1 MNNQNINQPILSIK
15 NLRVIFSGEFGKAA
29 AINDVSFDLFPKET
43 LAVVGESGC
52 GKTVTALS
60 ILRLIQSPQGEIEK
74 GLIEFDGK
82 NILKLD
88 TRSLYRLRGNKIS
101 MIFQEPMTS
110 LNPVLTIGRQLTEVL
125 VFHQHVS
132 ENEAKDKT
140 IEMLKLVQIP
150 DPKTCLHQ
158 YPHHLSGGMRQRIMI
173 AMALLCD
180 PQVLIADEP
189 TTALDVTI
197 QAQILDLMLEIQQK
211 LGTAIILITHDL
223 AVVANIADRVVVMYA
238 GKIVEEGNVKEIYD
252 NPRHPYTQGL
262 LKSLPRLDHLNN
274 HNKEMRLTEMS
285 GLVPSIYTQRI
296 GCSFAPRCSYVTEQC
311 RIKEPS
317 FKTINK
323 EHRTAC
329 FEWEKMK

>member
-1 MNNQNINQPILSIK
+1 MNKASNKQPILSIK
-15 NLRVIFSGEFGKAA
+15 NLRVIFSGEFGEAA

-60 ILRLIQSPQGEIEK
+60 ILRLIQSPQGKIEK
-74 GLIEFDGK
+74 GLIEFEGE
-82 NILKLD
+82 NILKFD

-125 VFHQHVS
+125 IFHQNIT
-132 ENEAKDKT
+132 EKEAQNKT
-140 IEMLKLVQIP
+140 IEMLQLVQIP
-150 DPKTCLHQ
+150 DPKNCLKQ
-158 YPHHLSGGMRQRIMI
+158 YPHQLSGGMRQRIMI

-180 PQVLIADEP
+180 PKVLIADEP

-197 QAQILDLMLEIQQK
+197 QAQILDLMLEIQEK

-238 GKIVEEGNVKEIYD
+238 GKIVEEGKVKEIYN
-252 NPRHPYTQGL
+252 NPRHPYTHGL
-262 LKSLPRLDHLNN
+262 LKSLPRLDNLNEN
-274 HNKEMRLTEMS
+274 DNKIRLTEMP
-285 GLVPSIYTQRI
+285 GIVPSIYTKRI
-296 GCSFAPRCSYVTEQC
+296 GCTFAPRCPLVTERC
-311 RIKEPS
+311 RIEEPP
-317 FKTINK
+317 FKSVSN

-329 FEWEKMK
+329 FEWENIN

>member
-1 MNNQNINQPILSIK
+1 
-15 NLRVIFSGEFGKAA
+15 
-29 AINDVSFDLFPKET
+29 
-43 LAVVGESGC
+43 
-52 GKTVTALS
+52 
-60 ILRLIQSPQGEIEK
+60 
-74 GLIEFDGK
+74 
-82 NILKLD
+82 
-88 TRSLYRLRGNKIS
+88 

-140 IEMLKLVQIP
+140 IEMLQLVQIP

-158 YPHHLSGGMRQRIMI
+158 YPHQLSGGMRQRIMI

-180 PQVLIADEP
+180 PRVLIADEP
-189 TTALDVTI
+189 TTSLDVTI

-238 GKIVEEGNVKEIYD
+238 GKIVEEGEVKEIYD

-262 LKSLPRLDHLNN
+262 LKSLPRLDQLNK
-274 HNKEMRLTEMS
+274 HNKEMRLTEMP
-285 GLVPSIYTQRI
+285 GLVPSIYTHSI
-296 GCSFAPRCSYVTEQC
+296 GCSFAPRCPYVTEQC
-311 RIKEPS
+311 RKKEPS
-317 FKTINK
+317 FKTITK

>member
-1 MNNQNINQPILSIK
+1 MNKNINNQPILSIK
-15 NLRVIFSGEFGKAA
+15 NLRVIFSGEFGEAA

-60 ILRLIQSPQGEIEK
+60 ILRLIQSPQGKIEK
-74 GLIEFDGK
+74 GLIEFEGK
-82 NILKLD
+82 NILKFD

-125 VFHQHVS
+125 IFHQNIA
-132 ENEAKDKT
+132 EKEAQNKT
-140 IEMLKLVQIP
+140 IEMLQLVQIP
-150 DPKTCLHQ
+150 DPKNCLKQ
-158 YPHHLSGGMRQRIMI
+158 YPHQLSGGMRQRIMI

-180 PQVLIADEP
+180 PKVLIADEP

-197 QAQILDLMLEIQQK
+197 QAQILDLMLEIQEK

-223 AVVANIADRVVVMYA
+223 AVVANTADRVVVMYA
-238 GKIVEEGNVKEIYD
+238 GKIVEEGKVKEIYN
-252 NPRHPYTQGL
+252 NPRHPYTHGL
-262 LKSLPRLDHLNN
+262 LKSLPRFDNLNEN
-274 HNKEMRLTEMS
+274 DNKIRLTEMP
-285 GLVPSIYTQRI
+285 GIVPSIYTKRI
-296 GCSFAPRCSYVTEQC
+296 GCTFAPRCPLVTERC
-311 RIKEPS
+311 RIEEPP
-317 FKTINK
+317 FKTVIN

-329 FEWEKMK
+329 FEWENIN

>member
-29 AINDVSFDLFPKET
+29 AIKDVSFDLFPKET

-60 ILRLIQSPQGEIEK
+60 ILRLIQSPQGKIEK

-140 IEMLKLVQIP
+140 IEMLQLVQIP

-180 PQVLIADEP
+180 PRVLIADEP
-189 TTALDVTI
+189 TTSLDVTI

-238 GKIVEEGNVKEIYD
+238 GKIVEEGKVKEIYD

-262 LKSLPRLDHLNN
+262 LKSLPRLDQLNK
-274 HNKEMRLTEMS
+274 HNKEMRLTEMP
-285 GLVPSIYTQRI
+285 GLVPSIYTHSI
-296 GCSFAPRCSYVTEQC
+296 GCSFAPRCPYVTEQC
-311 RIKEPS
+311 RKKEPS
-317 FKTINK
+317 FKTITK

>member
-1 MNNQNINQPILSIK
+1 MNKASNKQPILSIK
-15 NLRVIFSGEFGKAA
+15 NLRVIFSGEFGEAA

-60 ILRLIQSPQGEIEK
+60 ILRLIQSPQGKIEK
-74 GLIEFDGK
+74 GLIEFEGK

-88 TRSLYRLRGNKIS
+88 TKSLYRLRGNKIS

-125 VFHQHVS
+125 IFHQNIT
-132 ENEAKDKT
+132 EKEAQNKT
-140 IEMLKLVQIP
+140 IEMLQLVQIP
-150 DPKTCLHQ
+150 DPKNCLKQ
-158 YPHHLSGGMRQRIMI
+158 YPHQLSGGMRQRIMI

-180 PQVLIADEP
+180 PKVLIADEP

-197 QAQILDLMLEIQQK
+197 QAQILDLMLEIQEK

-238 GKIVEEGNVKEIYD
+238 GKIVEEGKVKEIYN
-252 NPRHPYTQGL
+252 NPRHPYTHGL
-262 LKSLPRLDHLNN
+262 LKSLPRLDNLNEN
-274 HNKEMRLTEMS
+274 DNKIRLTEMP
-285 GLVPSIYTQRI
+285 GIVPSIYTKRI
-296 GCSFAPRCSYVTEQC
+296 GCSFAPRCPLVTERC
-311 RIKEPS
+311 RIEEPP
-317 FKTINK
+317 FKSVSN

-329 FEWEKMK
+329 FEWENIN

>member
-1 MNNQNINQPILSIK
+1 MNRHINNQPILSIK
-15 NLRVIFSGEFGKAA
+15 NLRVIFSGEFGEAA

-60 ILRLIQSPQGEIEK
+60 ILRLIQSPQGKIEK
-74 GLIEFDGK
+74 GLIEFEGK

-88 TRSLYRLRGNKIS
+88 TKSLYRLRGNKIS

-125 VFHQHVS
+125 VFHQNIT
-132 ENEAKDKT
+132 EKEAQNKT
-140 IEMLKLVQIP
+140 IEMLQLVQIP
-150 DPKTCLHQ
+150 DPKNCLQQ
-158 YPHHLSGGMRQRIMI
+158 YPHQLSGGMRQRIMI

-180 PQVLIADEP
+180 PRVLIADEP

-197 QAQILDLMLEIQQK
+197 QAQILDLMLEIQEK

-238 GKIVEEGNVKEIYD
+238 GKIVEEGKVKEIYN
-252 NPRHPYTQGL
+252 NPRHPYTHGL
-262 LKSLPRLDHLNN
+262 LKSLPRLDNLNEN
-274 HNKEMRLTEMS
+274 NKEIRLTEMP
-285 GLVPSIYTQRI
+285 GLVPSIYTKRI
-296 GCSFAPRCSYVTEQC
+296 GCSFAPRCPLVTERC
-311 RIKEPS
+311 RIEEPLI
-317 FKTINK
+317 KTVING
-323 EHRTAC
+323 HRTAC
-329 FEWEKMK
+329 FEWENIN

>member
-29 AINDVSFDLFPKET
+29 AIKDVSFDLFPKET

-60 ILRLIQSPQGEIEK
+60 ILRLIQSPQGKIEK

-140 IEMLKLVQIP
+140 IEMLQLVQIP
-150 DPKTCLHQ
+150 DPKTCLH
-158 YPHHLSGGMRQRIMI
+158 
-173 AMALLCD
+173 
-180 PQVLIADEP
+180 
-189 TTALDVTI
+189 
-197 QAQILDLMLEIQQK
+197 
-211 LGTAIILITHDL
+211 
-223 AVVANIADRVVVMYA
+223 
-238 GKIVEEGNVKEIYD
+238 
-252 NPRHPYTQGL
+252 
-262 LKSLPRLDHLNN
+262 
-274 HNKEMRLTEMS
+274 
-285 GLVPSIYTQRI
+285 
-296 GCSFAPRCSYVTEQC
+296 
-311 RIKEPS
+311 
-317 FKTINK
+317 
-323 EHRTAC
+323 
-329 FEWEKMK
+329 

>member
-1 MNNQNINQPILSIK
+1 MNTQNINQPILSIK

-29 AINDVSFDLFPKET
+29 AISDVSFDLFPKET

-60 ILRLIQSPQGEIEK
+60 ILRLIQSPQGKIEK

-274 HNKEMRLTEMS
+274 HNKEMRLKEMS

-317 FKTINK
+317 FNTINK